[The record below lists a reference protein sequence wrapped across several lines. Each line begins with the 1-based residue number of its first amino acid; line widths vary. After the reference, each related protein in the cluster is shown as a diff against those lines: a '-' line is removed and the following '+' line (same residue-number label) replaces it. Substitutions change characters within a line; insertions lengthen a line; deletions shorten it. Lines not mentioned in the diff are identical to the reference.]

1 MAMAAATT
9 AAAAFVRAFVLLFA
23 WLFFVCGHRPV
34 SFWCEFLYT
43 FNHIGHPDRKTRIMK
58 KTPLHANHLK
68 FKAKMAKFAGY
79 DMPIQYET
87 GVLTEHNWTREKAG
101 LFDVSHMGQVMVQGA
116 GSLAFWEKLT
126 PSAIDKLGHNVA
138 KYTVFT
144 NEEGGIIDD
153 LIVTR
158 LADDKFFAVINAGCK
173 DKDIAW
179 MQMNLPDNAKLL
191 NLEDRAL
198 LALQGPMAEKVLR
211 EALGIDASELGYMRF
226 MKAELL
232 YISRLGYT
240 GEDGFEISVRTD
252 DVAGIWDKLLAH
264 PDVKPVGLAARDS
277 LRLEMGYPLY
287 GHDITADTSP
297 VEADL
302 GWIMGKDRTGY
313 VGEQAV
319 RAHREN
325 GPPRLRLGIKLTDK
339 GVAREGAEIFTLSGQ
354 KLGDLTSGGHSP
366 TLNASIGQGYID
378 TALGKIGDEIL
389 VRVRGRDIK
398 GVIASLPFVEPKTKK
413 PKTKGV

>member
-1 MAMAAATT
+1 M
-9 AAAAFVRAFVLLFA
+9 
-23 WLFFVCGHRPV
+23 
-34 SFWCEFLYT
+34 
-43 FNHIGHPDRKTRIMK
+43 KT
-58 KTPLHANHLK
+58 TPLHAKHLEL
-68 FKAKMAKFAGY
+68 KAKMAEFAGY

-87 GVLTEHNWTREKAG
+87 GVMAEHHWTREKAG

-126 PSAIDKLGHNVA
+126 PSAISKLGHNVA

-144 NEEGGIIDD
+144 NEQGGIIDD

-211 EALGIDASELGYMRF
+211 EALDIDASGLGYMRF
-226 MKAELL
+226 MKNDLA
-232 YISRLGYT
+232 YVSRLGYT
-240 GEDGFEISVRTD
+240 GEDGFEISVRAD
-252 DVAGIWDKLLAH
+252 DAADVWDRLLAH

-297 VEADL
+297 IEADL
-302 GWIMGKDRTGY
+302 GWIMGKDRSGY
-313 VGEQAV
+313 IGEQTV
-319 RAHREN
+319 RTHRDN
-325 GPPRLRLGIKLTDK
+325 GPPRRRVGIKLTDK
-339 GVAREGAEIFTLSGQ
+339 GVAREGAEILTLSGQ
-354 KLGDLTSGGHSP
+354 KLGDFTSGGHSP
-366 TLNASIGQGYID
+366 TLNTSIGQGYID
-378 TALGKIGDEIL
+378 TALGKIGDEVL

-398 GVIASLPFVEPKTKK
+398 GVLAALPFVQPKTKRNA
-413 PKTKGV
+413 T